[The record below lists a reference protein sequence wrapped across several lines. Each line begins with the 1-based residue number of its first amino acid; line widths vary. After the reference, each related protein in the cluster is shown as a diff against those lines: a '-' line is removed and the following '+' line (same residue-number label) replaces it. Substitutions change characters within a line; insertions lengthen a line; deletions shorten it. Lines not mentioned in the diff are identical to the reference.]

1 MSDLEQHTTTKDGTD
16 ILKGKWMV
24 RLKWLVLIAA
34 YGYLAYKI
42 ITFDKY
48 PQLLEQWEQ
57 LPGSQWKWLVYVL
70 LLLPLNW
77 GIEARKWQLLT
88 VRFEQISYWRAI
100 KAVLA
105 GISTGFFTPNRIGE
119 LVGRIVYLEQDHRK
133 AGVTMSV
140 VNSLTQNLT
149 MALVGLPAALAYF
162 YSTKSNLE
170 LENESFLLYTLSFL
184 LIAAVFYFY
193 LPKFS
198 RFLSRTNIAK
208 YVADFTA
215 FLSDYSWIELLR
227 IMFISLVRYAVF
239 CLQLYFMLRFFGIL
253 LHPSEALIAIP
264 TTYLFVTFS
273 PSFAFSEAA
282 VRGSY
287 AMLFISAYSGDTISI
302 ALAGVMIWVVN
313 FVLPMIAGAI
323 LLVKTK

>member
-1 MSDLEQHTTTKDGTD
+1 MSDSEQNRVHETTDF
-16 ILKGKWMV
+16 LKGKWMV
-24 RLKWLVLIAA
+24 RLKWMVLIAA
-34 YGYLAYKI
+34 YGYLGYKL

-48 PQLLEQWEQ
+48 PQLLNQWEH
-57 LPGSQWKWLVYVL
+57 LSGSQWKWLAYVL
-70 LLLPLNW
+70 LLFPLNW

-88 VRFEQISYWRAI
+88 VRFEKISFLKSI

-119 LVGRIVYLEQDHRK
+119 LVGRVVYLENDHRK
-133 AGVTMSV
+133 AGITMGV

-149 MALVGLPAALAYF
+149 MALAGLPAALAYF
-162 YSTKSNLE
+162 YTTKSYLE
-170 LENESFLLYTLSFL
+170 LEDESFLLYMLSFL
-184 LIAAVFYFY
+184 VIAALFYFY
-193 LPKFS
+193 LPRFS

-215 FLSDYSWIELLR
+215 FLSDYSWIDLVR
-227 IMFISLVRYAVF
+227 IMFISIARYVVF
-239 CLQLYFMLRFFGIL
+239 CLQFYFMLRFFGVF
-253 LHPSEALIAIP
+253 LHPYEALIAIP

-287 AMLFISAYSGDTISI
+287 AILFISAYSGDSISI
-302 ALAGVMIWVVN
+302 ALAGVMIWVIN
-313 FVLPMIAGAI
+313 FVLPMMAGAV
-323 LLVKTK
+323 LLVKEK